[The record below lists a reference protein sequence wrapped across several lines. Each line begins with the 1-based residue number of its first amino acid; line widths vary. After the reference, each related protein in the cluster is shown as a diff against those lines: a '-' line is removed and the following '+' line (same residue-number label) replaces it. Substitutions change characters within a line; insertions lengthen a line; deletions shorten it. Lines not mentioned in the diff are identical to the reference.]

1 MMTPPT
7 TPAPLGPRFG
17 SRLGFLLATVG
28 SAVGLGNIWRF
39 PFVTGENGGGAF
51 LLPYVL
57 AVAVVGLPVMVI
69 EIAAG
74 RATGQG
80 VVGTF
85 AAVAPRGR
93 WLGLLLALTT
103 LSLLSYYLVVTG
115 WTLGYLLY
123 SLGNTHPSFM
133 RFTAGVHSLWGFLL
147 ATGITVT
154 IVCLGVNRGVEASSK
169 VLMPALVLVLVGLAV
184 YSLTLPGRTAALQFY
199 LAPRVAA
206 IGDPV
211 VWIRALGQAF
221 FSVGVG
227 MGVLITYGAYVAPG
241 TPLVRSA
248 MVVAGADIGIALLA
262 GLVIFPIAFTFERAP
277 GSGPQLAFETLP
289 QAFVRLPPVVGYAVA
304 VLFYFALS
312 VAALTSAVSLLET
325 VVISIRDIMGL
336 TRRRALPVGAV
347 ALTVLGLPSALS
359 YSGYHWRIFGQPVL
373 DLMDT
378 VVGTFGLSVGVCLTA
393 VMLSWLGTAAVTR
406 GLETPGRANKV
417 MLWLARWVVP
427 VTIALLFGAMAV
439 DLLRHRILPQGG

>member
-1 MMTPPT
+1 
-7 TPAPLGPRFG
+7 
-17 SRLGFLLATVG
+17 LATVG

-51 LLPYVL
+51 LLPYIL

-69 EIAAG
+69 EMAAG
-74 RATGQG
+74 RATRQG

-85 AAVAPRGR
+85 AACAPRAR
-93 WLGLLLALTT
+93 WLGLLLALST
-103 LSLLSYYLVVTG
+103 LTLLSYYLVVTG

-123 SLGNTHPSFM
+123 SLGNTHPSFT
-133 RFTAGVHSLWGFLL
+133 RFTAGLHSLWGFLL
-147 ATGITVT
+147 ATGITVA
-154 IVCLGVNRGVEASSK
+154 IVRLGVNRGVEASSK
-169 VLMPALVLVLVGLAV
+169 VLMPALVIVLVGLAV
-184 YSLTLPGRTAALQFY
+184 YGLTLPGRADALRFY
-199 LAPRVAA
+199 LAPRVTAL
-206 IGDPV
+206 GDPV

-248 MVVAGADIGIALLA
+248 MMVAGADIGIALLA
-262 GLVIFPIAFTFERAP
+262 GLVIFPIAFTFESTP

-289 QAFVRLPPVVGYAVA
+289 QAFARFPPVVGYAVA

-325 VVISIRDIMGL
+325 VIISLRDAVGL
-336 TRRRALPVGAV
+336 TRQRALAVGTV
-347 ALTVLGLPSALS
+347 ALTGLGLPSALS
-359 YSGYHWRIFGQPVL
+359 YSGYHWRAFGQPVL

-378 VVGTFGLSVGVCLTA
+378 VVGTFGLPVGVCVTA
-393 VMLSWLGTAAVTR
+393 VILSWLGTAAVTR
-406 GLETPGRANKV
+406 DLEAGGRGGKII
-417 MLWLARWVVP
+417 LWLSRWLVP
-427 VTIALLFGAMAV
+427 VAIVVLLGAMAV
-439 DLLRHRILPQGG
+439 DMLRHRFLPQGG